1 MTPLAGFPADAL
13 QFQEPVM
20 PNNSPFEHL
29 VVFGIVFAAGALWS
43 ACFGRYVEKVRKE
56 AQHAQPV

>member
-1 MTPLAGFPADAL
+1 MSVQSLELLMA
-13 QFQEPVM
+13 
-20 PNNSPFEHL
+20 NNSPFEHL
-29 VVFGIVFAAGALWS
+29 VVFSIVFAAGALWS

>member
-1 MTPLAGFPADAL
+1 
-13 QFQEPVM
+13 M

-29 VVFGIVFAAGALWS
+29 IVFSIVFAAGALWS